1 MPEINGI
8 SVPFIPLQRQNNDTA
23 KIKEV
28 GESFDSIFQRELEKI
43 KFSSHALKRL
53 EERQIQLSGDEM
65 LKINS
70 AVDRAEQKGAKDSL
84 VMMNLSGDKAGSTA
98 FIVNIPNR
106 TIITAL
112 PVNES
117 AENVFTNID
126 SVVFA

>member
-8 SVPFIPLQRQNNDTA
+8 SVPFIPLQGHNNDTP

-70 AVDRAEQKGAKDSL
+70 AVERAEQKGAKDSL
-84 VMMNLSGDKAGSTA
+84 VMMNSTA
-98 FIVNIPNR
+98 FIINIPNK

-112 PVNES
+112 PVEES
-117 AENVFTNID
+117 SENVFTNID